1 MSSRSINNEQEYWM
15 QISFISDQKKEILP
29 VSKARYTQKEHKK
42 TPTKTKTKKQ
52 NKTNKQFWSAFDSHI
67 TNQRVCNAMKT
78 EMMHPTNRQD
88 ILKNHKNSH
97 KHSKL
102 QTCIR
107 NKITEL

>member
-1 MSSRSINNEQEYWM
+1 MSKSINNEQEYWM

-42 TPTKTKTKKQ
+42 HQQQKNQKTKQ

-67 TNQRVCNAMKT
+67 TIQRVCNAMKT
-78 EMMHPTNRQD
+78 EMMRSTNRQD
-88 ILKNHKNSH
+88 ILKNHKTSH
-97 KHSKL
+97 QHSKL

-107 NKITEL
+107 NQITEL